1 MSAKDI
7 YHDLVKNALIK
18 EGWVITHDPYYIKYE
33 QDFRMYIDL
42 GAEKVIAAI
51 RDNKKIAIEIK
62 SFLDPSPISDFH
74 NAVGQ
79 YVNYRIALEDT
90 EPDRELFLAVPKEVY
105 SSFMRYT
112 FFQKAIAKHKLKLI
126 VFHPDKEEIQK
137 WIN

>member
-62 SFLDPSPISDFH
+62 SFLDPSPISD
-74 NAVGQ
+74 Q
-79 YVNYRIALEDT
+79 Q
-90 EPDRELFLAVPKEVY
+90 PK
-105 SSFMRYT
+105 
-112 FFQKAIAKHKLKLI
+112 
-126 VFHPDKEEIQK
+126 
-137 WIN
+137 